1 MILIDNYLYLD
12 FPGDLDTHSSLS
24 CKWFILFYIN
34 QQLLGNTT
42 QSLCYVPLYL
52 YRNIYISSRI
62 HINTKI
68 FHWRRRLR
76 KVGGKTWEPKT
87 SNLSCF
93 SYFFFFFIYCSV
105 CHYFPHEYY
114 LGKLWLTSPSTW
126 NEKQIVLQT
135 WIILRYCMI
144 YDPSW
149 WETIVLLYFIV
160 MIFKVSNFSLSSRAS
175 QL

>member
-93 SYFFFFFIYCSV
+93 SYFFFFSSIALFVIISHMSTTWVNCDLHHPPLEMKSRL
-105 CHYFPHEYY
+105 YY
-114 LGKLWLTSPSTW
+114 RLELSSDIVWYMIHLDGKLLFYYIS
-126 NEKQIVLQT
+126 
-135 WIILRYCMI
+135 
-144 YDPSW
+144 
-149 WETIVLLYFIV
+149 
-160 MIFKVSNFSLSSRAS
+160 
-175 QL
+175 